1 MNVNYTVINQ
11 TLSIK
16 KKLGLTYF
24 WKLTKQFMQKT
35 LDVIFKPEKENKN
48 ILDIIVCM
56 SGFHIIISL
65 LRTIYGCL
73 EIQE

>member
-1 MNVNYTVINQ
+1 
-11 TLSIK
+11 
-16 KKLGLTYF
+16 
-24 WKLTKQFMQKT
+24 MQKT